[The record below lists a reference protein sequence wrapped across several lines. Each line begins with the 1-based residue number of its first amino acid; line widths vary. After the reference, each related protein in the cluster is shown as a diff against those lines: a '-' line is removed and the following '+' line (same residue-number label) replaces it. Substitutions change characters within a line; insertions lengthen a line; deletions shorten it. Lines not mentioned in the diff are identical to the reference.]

1 MSTWSWATRC
11 SSLGK
16 IAWITS
22 RHQLYIF
29 IKYNSDP
36 RLDKYIGKDKKAMLT
51 VVIFTLTALIA
62 LLVFIGCND
71 PAKQWTQIGQ
81 QVSLYILFAMQL
93 LIILATIVFYAVLTS
108 AFVSAAPEEEVT
120 LLRERTETFQI
131 RESLLGSGPHRIDQ

>member
-1 MSTWSWATRC
+1 
-11 SSLGK
+11 
-16 IAWITS
+16 
-22 RHQLYIF
+22 
-29 IKYNSDP
+29 
-36 RLDKYIGKDKKAMLT
+36 MLT

-131 RESLLGSGPHRIDQ
+131 RESLLGSGHHRIDQ